1 MGLTFCCIGGAV
13 LDDDAAT
20 LISLFNY
27 KVSTLV

>member
-1 MGLTFCCIGGAV
+1 MGLTFCCISGAV

-20 LISLFNY
+20 VISFFNY